1 MASSDGWTDKPPT
14 VNHRR
19 EPWTRLP
26 MPGTRTS
33 MSMIVATIMA
43 GAANLRINLIGIRT
57 AK

>member
-1 MASSDGWTDKPPT
+1 
-14 VNHRR
+14 
-19 EPWTRLP
+19 

-57 AK
+57 AR